1 MPRRPPP
8 KRLAPP
14 RPSGPPPFHRLVYAL
29 VRRVPHGRIV
39 TYGQVAALIGHP
51 RSARAVGTALR
62 SLPQALVDVVPWQR
76 VMSSSGVCSH
86 RDGFWAGVQ
95 RDLLE
100 QEGVTFD
107 ARGRVDLRKA
117 AWAPRAT
124 AVKSGPPLTKR
135 GRG

>member
-1 MPRRPPP
+1 MPGARKPV
-8 KRLAPP
+8 PP
-14 RPSGPPPFHRLVYAL
+14 RASGPPPFHRLVYAM
-29 VRRVPHGRIV
+29 VRRVPRGRVV
-39 TYGQVAALIGHP
+39 TYGQVAGLIGHP
-51 RSARAVGTALR
+51 RSARAVGTALQ
-62 SLPQALVDVVPWQR
+62 SLPRTLVDVVPWQR

-107 ARGRVDLRKA
+107 ARGRIDLRKF

-124 AVKSGPPLTKR
+124 RSAKVPSRTETR
-135 GRG
+135 SR